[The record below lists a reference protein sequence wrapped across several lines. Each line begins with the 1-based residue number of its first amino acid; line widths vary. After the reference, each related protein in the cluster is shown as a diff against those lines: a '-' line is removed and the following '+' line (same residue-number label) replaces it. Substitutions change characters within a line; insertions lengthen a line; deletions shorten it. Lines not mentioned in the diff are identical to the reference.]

1 MIFNQYIILLT
12 GEQVNVYTFE
22 TTVLSDVLLNS
33 KLFFTTGVVRGRI
46 MQENH
51 NTYRKSEEKENNKM
65 KKFFNRVFIDGLSG
79 MALGLFATLIV
90 GTIIQQIGSLIGGS
104 VGDMI
109 YLVGKMA
116 AAMTGAGIGVGVCC
130 KFKASPLVTVS
141 AGVAGMVGA
150 FASKLLA
157 GSVLAEGAI
166 VLAGPGEPLGAFLAA
181 YIGMELGLKVAG
193 KTKVDILVTPL
204 AVIGLGSAVGLVLG
218 PPISSFM
225 TALGAMINWGTEQ
238 QPFLMGI
245 IVSVLM
251 GMILTL
257 PISSAALGVILN
269 LSGLAAGAATVGCC
283 CNMVG
288 FAVASYREN
297 KVGGLVAQ
305 GIGTS
310 MLQVPNIM
318 RKPVIWIPAIV
329 SSAVLGPVSTMVLHM
344 TNNATGSG
352 MGTAGLVGQI
362 MTWQTMTAAEDPMVV
377 LIKILV
383 IQILLPAVI
392 TLAVSEYMRKKG
404 WIKYGDMKLDV

>member
-1 MIFNQYIILLT
+1 
-12 GEQVNVYTFE
+12 
-22 TTVLSDVLLNS
+22 
-33 KLFFTTGVVRGRI
+33 
-46 MQENH
+46 
-51 NTYRKSEEKENNKM
+51 M
-65 KKFFNRVFIDGLSG
+65 KKLFNRVFIDGLSG

-90 GTIIQQIGSLIGGS
+90 GTIIQQIGSLVGGS
-104 VGDMI
+104 AGDMI

-157 GSVLAEGAI
+157 GSVLVEGAI

-181 YIGMELGLKVAG
+181 YLGMELGLRVSG

-204 AVIGLGSAVGLVLG
+204 TVIGAGSVVGLILG
-218 PPISSFM
+218 PPISQFM

-269 LSGLAAGAATVGCC
+269 LGGLAAGAATVGCC

-297 KVGGLVAQ
+297 KLGGLIAQ

-329 SSAVLGPVSTMVLHM
+329 SSAILGPVSTMLLHM

-362 MTWQTMTAAEDPMVV
+362 MTWQTMTATEPQAVV
-377 LIKILV
+377 LIKILA
-383 IQILLPAVI
+383 IQIILPAVI
-392 TLAVSEYMRKKG
+392 TLLVSEFMRKKG